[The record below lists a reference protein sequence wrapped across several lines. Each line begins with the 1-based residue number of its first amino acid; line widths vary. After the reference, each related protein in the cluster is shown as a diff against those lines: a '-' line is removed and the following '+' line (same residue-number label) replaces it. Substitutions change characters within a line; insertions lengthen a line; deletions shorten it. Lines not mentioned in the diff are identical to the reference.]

1 MNTPVITSPALQPE
15 WLGPSGA
22 APAAA
27 RRLRVKHVAIALTL
41 STFFAAIVIFL
52 ALHGFIAW
60 MFANPQVPPLF
71 SNPMEAKGMKYET
84 VSFPARDGHTLVDG
98 WYIPSD
104 KPSKRTLIFS
114 HGYGANREEYWVP
127 MYDLAKFAHRLDYN
141 VIMFDYGFASEQHP
155 TKATGGRLEK
165 EQLLGAVKLA
175 KERGAEHVVVW
186 GFSMGAG
193 TALQAALLTHDIN
206 AMILD
211 STFLLEPDTL
221 YHNLQQYAPLP
232 KHPSLDLLRTFFPA
246 VNGTSLQQIP
256 YNEVKSTNYELP
268 ILFVHG
274 TADSKAPYGIAEGI
288 AAHQSNKL
296 SQAWIVP
303 NAQHELIYRTQ
314 RKEYLSKTSAF
325 LNAAY
330 RADRGL
336 FIAQN

>member
-1 MNTPVITSPALQPE
+1 MNTPIVTSPPLHPE
-15 WLGPSGA
+15 WFAPSGS

-27 RRLRVKHVAIALTL
+27 RRIRLKHVAIALSL
-41 STFFAAIVIFL
+41 STVFAALLIFL

-71 SNPMEAKGMKYET
+71 SNPMEAKGMRYDT
-84 VSFPARDGHTLVDG
+84 IAFPAKDGHTLVDG

-104 KPSKRTLIFS
+104 KPSKRTIIFS

-127 MYDLAKFAHRLDYN
+127 MYDLAQFAHRLDYN
-141 VIMFDYGFASEQHP
+141 VVMFDYGFASEQHK

-165 EQLLGAVKLA
+165 EQLLGAVQLA

-193 TALQAALLTHDIN
+193 TALQASLLSQDID

-221 YHNLQQYAPLP
+221 YHNLTQYISLP
-232 KHPSLDLLRTFFPA
+232 KHPSLDLLRAFFPA
-246 VNGTSLQQIP
+246 LNGTSLQQIP
-256 YNEVKSTNYELP
+256 YNEVKATNYAIP
-268 ILFVHG
+268 TFFIHG
-274 TADSKAPYGIAEGI
+274 TADTKAPYEIAEQL
-288 AAHQSNKL
+288 AARQSNKL
-296 SQAWIVP
+296 SESWVVP
-303 NAQHELIYRTQ
+303 DVQHELIYRTH
-314 RKEYLSKTSAF
+314 RKEYLGKAAAF

-330 RADRGL
+330 HTDKGYM
-336 FIAQN
+336 IAQP